1 MKTVTILGYKD
12 ALATSITGTADL
24 FSMAGVIWQ
33 RIHGEPQTPMFKV
46 QIATMG
52 GEPIE
57 CANGITLNAHCAIE
71 DLDHSDLLFI
81 PTMVGRIDTTLD
93 ANRELFPIIKRLMAQ
108 GCDVASNDT
117 GAFLLAE
124 AGILEGK
131 KATTHWGFIE
141 LFHQRYPNVLLEP
154 AQLITADGNIFCSG
168 GGMAWLDLG
177 IFLMERYYGHDI
189 AKQTAKAFV
198 IDVGRHEQSVYSE
211 IPGKKYHQDTDI
223 LKIQEWLEQHY
234 AERINLDGLAEKFAL
249 STRTFKRRFKLA
261 TQDTPL
267 QYLQRIRI
275 DAAKKHLENS
285 RKPIDTI
292 ASLVGYMD
300 QSAFAKLFKRET
312 GLTPGEYRARFR
324 K

>member
-24 FSMAGVIWQ
+24 FSMAGIVWQ
-33 RIHGEPQTPMFKV
+33 RIHGEPLQPMFKV
-46 QIATMG
+46 QIATED
-52 GEPIE
+52 GEPIQ
-57 CANGITLNAHCAIE
+57 CANGMQLNAHCAI
-71 DLDHSDLLFI
+71 DDVQHSDLLFV
-81 PTMVGRIDTTLD
+81 PSMVGRITDTLTDCAKLLPFI
-93 ANRELFPIIKRLMAQ
+93 ERLYKQ
-108 GCDVASNDT
+108 GCDIASNDT

-124 AGILEGK
+124 AGILENR
-131 KATTHWGFIE
+131 KATTHWGFTE
-141 LFHQRYPNVLLEP
+141 MFHQRYPNVQLEP
-154 AQLITADGNIFCSG
+154 AQLITADDNVFCSG
-168 GGMAWLDLG
+168 GGMAWLDLS
-177 IFLMERYYGHDI
+177 IFLMERYYGHEL

-198 IDVGRHEQSVYSE
+198 IDIGRHEQSVYSE
-211 IPGKKYHQDTDI
+211 IPGKKYHQDADI

-249 STRTFKRRFKLA
+249 STRTFKRRFKAA

-267 QYLQRIRI
+267 QYLQRLRI
-275 DAAKKHLENS
+275 DAAKKHLESS

-324 K
+324 A